1 MAHFLIDL
9 SLSTDYS
16 LTLKQKLF
24 NAIIISGGKNDER
37 AVENIM
43 QDILQYQL
51 KVKYLT
57 LENTRITLHKLPSTV
72 LNLIIRDSE
81 VDLAPSCISQLCSLK
96 IDGVFLPNLTIPD
109 SNRIRKLVLQHPD
122 FKQDQF
128 CISRLT
134 DIEKFVVNEQVIIG

>member
-1 MAHFLIDL
+1 MAHLLINVDK
-9 SLSTDYS
+9 TEDYG
-16 LTLKQKLF
+16 LKRKLY
-24 NAIIISGGKNDER
+24 NAIIISGGKDNEE
-37 AVENIM
+37 AVEKIM

-57 LENTRITLHKLPSTV
+57 LENTRVKITKLPSTT
-72 LNLIIRDSE
+72 LNLVIRDSDVE
-81 VDLAPSCISQLCSLK
+81 LAPSCISQLCSLK

-128 CISRLT
+128 CLSRLT